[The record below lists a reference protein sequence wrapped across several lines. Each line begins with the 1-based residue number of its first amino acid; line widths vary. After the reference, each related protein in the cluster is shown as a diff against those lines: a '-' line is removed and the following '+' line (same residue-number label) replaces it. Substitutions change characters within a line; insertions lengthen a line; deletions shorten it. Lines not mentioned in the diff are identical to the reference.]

1 MRRLA
6 VLALV
11 AAAMVGGPV
20 QSAAREPRF
29 AVLSVAETER
39 AYAHVP
45 DLGDPYWRPTAD
57 EVNLARRG
65 LAAYL
70 RRSGV
75 EGAPAIADKLGDYAL
90 QFVGVDGPDGK
101 PLMVINGFCDVAS
114 HPDWRTTWVH
124 GAFDGGTCYFQA
136 YWERDTRRFRG
147 VRINSDG

>member
-6 VLALV
+6 GLTLV

-29 AVLSVAETER
+29 VVLPVAEVER

-45 DLGDPYWRPTAD
+45 SLGDPYWRPTAD

-75 EGAPAIADKLGDYAL
+75 EGAPAIADKLGGYAL
-90 QFVGVDGPDGK
+90 QFAGVEGPDGR
-101 PLMVINGFCDVAS
+101 PLMVINAFCHPEN
-114 HPDWRTTWVH
+114 HPDWRTTWV
-124 GAFDGGTCYFQA
+124 GVDDGGDCYFEA

-147 VRINSDG
+147 VSINGIA